1 MSSFTGV
8 SVADGNNQSICETSA
23 VDASGDSGY
32 HLFMVK
38 AYSRIKDLLSMGECV
53 ASGSFTIGGHDW
65 LIEYYPNG
73 DNPHCAGFI
82 SLFLTLLDTDV
93 DVDGDVEEAV
103 EAKFSFSLIDQV
115 EKQMPMYVRGTCE
128 TRSFSGSAPTWGN
141 GRFVRTDTLE
151 RSADLRS
158 DCFTIRC
165 DVVVCNTKDDDAG
178 GTEALPS
185 DIHQHFSALLQN
197 KVGADVTFQVGSE
210 TFAAHRCVL
219 AARSTVFMAQLFGPM
234 KEGTASSSSVIHIK
248 DMEAKVFKALLSFVY
263 TDSFPEMYE
272 EIMEENAMS
281 AAAEEQGQEVE
292 EVEDETGLQ
301 WLLDLL
307 VAADRYDLQRL
318 KFICEKQLSQRIGV
332 SSVASVLALAEQ
344 HHCHGLKVACLKFI
358 QAQSPSCLQTVMATD
373 GWDHV
378 YTTYPSLVNG
388 FIAKLIKSNQK

>member
-8 SVADGNNQSICETSA
+8 SVADGNNRSICETSA

-38 AYSRIKDLLSMGECV
+38 TYSRIKDHLSMGECV
-53 ASGSFTIGGHDW
+53 ASGSLTIGGHDW
-65 LIEYYPNG
+65 LIAYYPNG
-73 DNPHCAGFI
+73 NNPDCAGFI
-82 SLFLTLLDTDV
+82 SLFLTLLDDTAYV
-93 DVDGDVEEAV
+93 NGDVEEAV

-115 EKQMPMYVRGTCE
+115 EKQMPLYVRGTSE
-128 TRSFSGSAPTWGN
+128 TCSFSSSAPTWGN
-141 GRFVRTDTLE
+141 GRFVRTDALE

-178 GTEALPS
+178 GTEALPW
-185 DIHQHFSALLQN
+185 DIHQHFSSLLQN
-197 KVGADVTFQVGSE
+197 KVGADVTFEVGDE
-210 TFAAHRCVL
+210 TFTAHRCVL

-234 KEGTASSSSVIHIK
+234 KEGTASSSVIHIK

-281 AAAEEQGQEVE
+281 EAAEEQGQEVE
-292 EVEDETGLQ
+292 EVEDETGLK

-344 HHCHGLKVACLKFI
+344 HHCHGLKAACLKFI
-358 QAQSPSCLQTVMATD
+358 QGQSPSRLQTVMATD

-378 YTTYPSLVNG
+378 YTTYPSLVNE
-388 FIAKLIKSNQK
+388 FIAKLISSTQK